1 MSPEAAAVATT
12 LTLVSCSGIKQIYHG
27 NRETEQENTMRRDG
41 WMGMMKS
48 CLWAE
53 TLRDF

>member
-41 WMGMMKS
+41 WMEEVKS
-48 CLWAE
+48 CLWDAA
-53 TLRDF
+53 LWDF

>member
-41 WMGMMKS
+41 WMEVVKS
-48 CLWAE
+48 CLWDTA
-53 TLRDF
+53 LWDF